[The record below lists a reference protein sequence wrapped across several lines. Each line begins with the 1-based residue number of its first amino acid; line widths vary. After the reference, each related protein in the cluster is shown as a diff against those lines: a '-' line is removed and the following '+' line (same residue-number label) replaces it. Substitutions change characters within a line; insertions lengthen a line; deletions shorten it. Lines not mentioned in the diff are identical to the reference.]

1 MDGGE
6 ERCAATSCSSPQG
19 WQEHVSHGSSPLTL
33 GDHPQAASP
42 APRTPPPRSTQG
54 RVLQGDSA
62 DSQLGDMVKAG
73 RLSSHS
79 C

>member
-6 ERCAATSCSSPQG
+6 ERCAAASCSSPQG
-19 WQEHVSHGSSPLTL
+19 WQEHVSHGSSPLIL
-33 GDHPQAASP
+33 GDHTQAASP
-42 APRTPPPRSTQG
+42 APALHLPGPPRAAFC
-54 RVLQGDSA
+54 RVTA
-62 DSQLGDMVKAG
+62 DSQLGHMVKAQ